1 MWISERKEKELLSFP
16 VICQSLNRIATTA
29 VHITNSC
36 SMQNIR
42 KKILLQLKKT
52 YPPLVGA
59 AAEYI
64 LHLPSVHIGKGA
76 TNPITHERNWTIK
89 MK

>member
-1 MWISERKEKELLSFP
+1 
-16 VICQSLNRIATTA
+16 
-29 VHITNSC
+29 
-36 SMQNIR
+36 MQNIR

-52 YPPLVGA
+52 SLVGA
-59 AAEYI
+59 VAEDI